1 MFKGRI
7 DFDKTP
13 ENIIKYIDTLGVKY
27 HIYKKGDT
35 KEYDY
40 LDDNSF
46 CITIENPYKRDEKM
60 YLDLYNDEEEYI
72 YLIISGIVIMVIF
85 PIVLIIYLMI
95 LKVFWKIENVLL
107 LQIVK
112 KDGLLVA

>member
-60 YLDLYNDEEEYI
+60 YLDLYNEEKGELYHI
-72 YLIISGIVIMVIF
+72 PFSG
-85 PIVLIIYLMI
+85 
-95 LKVFWKIENVLL
+95 LKWLLPVKDKNKINS
-107 LQIVK
+107 
-112 KDGLLVA
+112 

>member
-60 YLDLYNDEEEYI
+60 YLDYI
-72 YLIISGIVIMVIF
+72 MMKKNIFYLIISGIVIMVIL
-85 PIVLIIYLMI
+85 PIVLITYLMI
-95 LKVFWKIENVLL
+95 LKVFWKIENV
-107 LQIVK
+107 
-112 KDGLLVA
+112 